1 MCQVQLQRPGGQLV
15 PKHPARDRR
24 ATVELLLT
32 CSEAI
37 DLQRCSDVSPQ
48 VQDQLRMRKVLLIGE
63 PFVHG
68 LVDDAFDGGVQ
79 SAPRRPTRL
88 PWL

>member
-1 MCQVQLQRPGGQLV
+1 
-15 PKHPARDRR
+15 
-24 ATVELLLT
+24 
-32 CSEAI
+32 
-37 DLQRCSDVSPQ
+37 
-48 VQDQLRMRKVLLIGE
+48 MRKVPLIGE

-79 SAPRRPTRL
+79 SAPGRPTRL